1 MSELG
6 YIKLNIIMKL
16 FWLLLFSIIV
26 LYTAATRVNV
36 TEPIDYKVNKDDV
49 DTVQEDHTEQEE
61 NLVVFVAV
69 GTAAVVAA
77 CFSVHVIR
85 CVDIPSN

>member
-1 MSELG
+1 
-6 YIKLNIIMKL
+6 MKL

-61 NLVVFVAV
+61 DHKDENLVVFVAV
-69 GTAAVVAA
+69 GIVITAAVVAA
-77 CFSVHVIR
+77 CFSVIR
-85 CVDIPSN
+85 CV